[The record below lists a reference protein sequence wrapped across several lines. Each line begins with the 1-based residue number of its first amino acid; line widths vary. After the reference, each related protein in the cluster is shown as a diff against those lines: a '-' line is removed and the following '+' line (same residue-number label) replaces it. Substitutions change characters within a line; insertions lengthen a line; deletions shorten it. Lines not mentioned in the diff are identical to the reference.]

1 MTNRGAAPGV
11 WANLGVRWK
20 MAASSV
26 VFVASFALT
35 IAYTSFRIGS
45 TTSDGAVIDMAGR
58 QRMLNQVYQRDLL
71 LMTDGT
77 SANPQATA
85 SALGDT
91 LNALLD
97 GGPAV
102 VTLGKPE
109 TITLPPAPTA
119 AIRGLFLEQKVH
131 LGDLLARGHELATT
145 PRDGAS
151 FPAKRQALLDAG
163 KTLHVSMNEAVKHLE
178 RYSRQRIEGIV
189 RIQMVFASLAMLV
202 AGFISWGIARNM
214 VARLTKAV
222 TALEAVAGG
231 DLMAELDVD
240 SGDELGRM
248 NSALNAAVQAMRE
261 ALQLI
266 AHNSQ
271 SLAAS
276 AEELATVSRQMGT
289 GAEETATQSKAVTGA
304 SEEVTNNVQTVAAAV
319 EEMGASIREIARNT
333 SVAQRIAG
341 EAARTV
347 ESTDAAVSK
356 LGASSAE
363 IGNVLKVITAIAA
376 QTNLLALNAT
386 IEAAR
391 AGDYGKGFAVVAN
404 EVKELAKMTGK
415 ATETIAE
422 RVSAIQVD
430 STEAVGAIRAIR
442 DVIEQLSG
450 ISTSIAGA
458 VEEQAATTTQIGQS
472 VTEVAGRNGQISSS
486 VAAVAEGARNTT
498 SAISEVG
505 KATSE
510 LARMA
515 AELDRLVGRFQFDG
529 RGSVPRKAHHD
540 ASLEI
545 TSLRASEPRLRRVA

>member
-1 MTNRGAAPGV
+1 MTNRGAPGV

-26 VFVASFALT
+26 VFVVCFALT
-35 IAYTSFRIGS
+35 IAYTSVRIAS
-45 TTSDGAVIDMAGR
+45 TTSNGAVIDMAGR
-58 QRMLNQVYQRDLL
+58 QRMLNQVYQRDVLL
-71 LMTDGT
+71 LIGG
-77 SANPQATA
+77 TA
-85 SALGDT
+85 SDPQGTAHTLGDT

-102 VTLGKPE
+102 LTLGKPE
-109 TITLPPAPTA
+109 TIILPPAPTET
-119 AIRGLFLEQKVH
+119 IRALLLEQKRR
-131 LGDLLARGHELATT
+131 LDDLLARGHELATT
-145 PRDGAS
+145 PLDDARL
-151 FPAKRQALLDAG
+151 PARRQALLDAG
-163 KTLHVSMNEAVKHLE
+163 KTLHVSMNDAVKQLE

-189 RIQMVFASLAMLV
+189 RIQMLFAGLAMLV
-202 AGFISWGIARNM
+202 AGVISWGIARNM

-231 DLMAELDVD
+231 DLMAELEVD

-248 NSALNAAVQAMRE
+248 NSALNAAVHAMRE

-289 GAEETATQSKAVTGA
+289 GAEETATQSNAVTGA
-304 SEEVTNNVQTVAAAV
+304 SQEVTNNVQTVAAAV

-341 EAARTV
+341 DAARTV

-442 DVIEQLSG
+442 DVIEQLNG

-472 VTEVAGRNGQISSS
+472 VTEVAGRNGQISST

-529 RGSVPRKAHHD
+529 RGSAPRKVRHD
-540 ASLEI
+540 VSAEV
-545 TSLRASEPRLRRVA
+545 TSLHASEPRLRRVA